1 MRHENA
7 VSADRKSL
15 RSTIAW
21 LSICLLAAGWG
32 PMCDPEVRRLWA
44 IFGAFGLSA
53 ALGLDVVQRARAVFR
68 RRDQRNLV
76 QQRIRRNL
84 ETMVA
89 QGDSPTVQGVPVGY
103 YVDDIALQDAV
114 PLH

>member
-1 MRHENA
+1 M
-7 VSADRKSL
+7 SSDRKSV

-44 IFGAFGLSA
+44 IFGSFGLSA

-68 RRDQRNLV
+68 RRDQRKLV
-76 QQRIRRNL
+76 QQRITRNL
-84 ETMVA
+84 ETIVA
-89 QGDSPTVQGVPVGY
+89 QGDSPTAQGVPVGY
-103 YVDDIALQDAV
+103 YVDDIYLQDAI